1 MYSDKL
7 TSPGP
12 DPLPGTEGGGGGVLG
27 LREELQSRGGDQGG
41 HRLSGAM
48 LPPLDTTE
56 QDNKVGSEL
65 ELLTIHQ
72 FSESRRRPLQVPS
85 PG

>member
-1 MYSDKL
+1 MQGPVYSDKL

-56 QDNKVGSEL
+56 QDNKVTGGE
-65 ELLTIHQ
+65 
-72 FSESRRRPLQVPS
+72 
-85 PG
+85 G